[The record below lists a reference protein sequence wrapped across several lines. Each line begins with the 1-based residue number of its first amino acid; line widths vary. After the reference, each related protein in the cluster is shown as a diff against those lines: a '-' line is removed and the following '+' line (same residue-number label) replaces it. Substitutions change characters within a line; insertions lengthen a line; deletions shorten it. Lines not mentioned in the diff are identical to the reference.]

1 MADIMKTLLSI
12 SYFLLCANCFGQ
24 TKLQKL
30 IVAEYRI
37 DSPRIGNFTYLVSY
51 NFANGLLLSKDT
63 ILGVPTNRKG
73 IAGSYVRYDLG
84 INFIYKNRYVISG
97 IGNVIDIKTK
107 SLVMEESDDFI
118 SAQGDT
124 LIFHRDNIFTG
135 TGYLMLDLKSRQYKF
150 INQDKLDKDKNRRS
164 SPDKLHYLSIDQSKL
179 PYKIWLYNSD
189 SKKKLV
195 VQDAGHGPNIM
206 YSSQFPTIE
215 TTWLNNH
222 TFLYAVHETKFD
234 DEKKDY
240 SKVTLRQYDIT
251 TNSDQVFFVL
261 DSVSNGKT
269 NGRFFIDN
277 VGQLIY
283 RSSGW
288 SYHLVDTVNRL
299 LIDYPFYELGF
310 GFSTANKAEQDG
322 TVLKYNNID
331 IGKLWCSN
339 EVVGEDVIAVEFGD
353 IGSNLAYPKG
363 FMTWSKQTNKWT
375 IISIPWLSNLIGWVN
390 EE

>member
-1 MADIMKTLLSI
+1 MKTPLSI
-12 SYFLLCANCFGQ
+12 TLLFLFTSCFGQ
-24 TKLQKL
+24 TKHQKL
-30 IVAEYRI
+30 IAAEYRI
-37 DSPRIGNFTYLVSY
+37 DSPRVGNFTYLVSY
-51 NFANGLLLSKDT
+51 NFANGNLLSKDT

-84 INFIYKNRYVISG
+84 KNFIYKNRYVISG

-135 TGYLMLDLKSRQYKF
+135 TGYLILDLKSRKYRF
-150 INQDKLDKDKNRRS
+150 INQDKIDKDKDRRS
-164 SPDKLHYLSIDQSKL
+164 SPDKVHYLSIDKSKI
-179 PYKIWLYNSD
+179 PYKIWLHNSD
-189 SKKKLV
+189 SKKRLV
-195 VQDAGHGPNIM
+195 VKDAGHGPNIM

-215 TTWLNNH
+215 TNWLNNH

-234 DEKKDY
+234 SEKNDY
-240 SKVTLRQYDIT
+240 SKITLRQYDIL

-261 DSVSNGKT
+261 DSISNGKT
-269 NGRFFIDN
+269 NGKFFIDN
-277 VGQLIY
+277 IGQIIY

-288 SYHLVDTVNRL
+288 SYHLIDTANHL
-299 LIDYPFYELGF
+299 LKNYPFYELGF
-310 GFSTANKAEQDG
+310 GFSTANKTDQDG
-322 TVLKYNNID
+322 TVIKYNKIE

-339 EVVGEDVIAVEFGD
+339 DVVGEGVIAVEFGD

-363 FMTWSKQTNKWT
+363 IMTWSKQTNEWT
-375 IISIPWLSNLIGWVN
+375 TINIPWLSNILGWVD